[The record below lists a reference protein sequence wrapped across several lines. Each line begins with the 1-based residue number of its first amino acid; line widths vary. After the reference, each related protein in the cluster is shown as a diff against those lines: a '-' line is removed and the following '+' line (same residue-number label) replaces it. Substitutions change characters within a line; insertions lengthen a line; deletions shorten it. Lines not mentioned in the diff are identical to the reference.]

1 MRRWFA
7 AADRAQR
14 SRGFKLI
21 ATAVVV
27 VAALIGVIAYT
38 VIVTA
43 PDHGIDEAIA
53 SAQQVETGDEA
64 ATAART
70 AYVETL
76 GSIRSILDTRE
87 SWVDVAIGAASVVA
101 VALSVIWLGLSLT
114 AVGLVAVAGLAA
126 APLLAFD
133 ATRVYGLILGGS
145 AVLAGAFTA
154 FMRLMA
160 LAMDVPNPVLAV
172 ARNVLAEAVRMKIS
186 LVFIVLLVFG
196 LASLPGLLDE
206 KEELRYRVMTF
217 LQYGTGGSFWI
228 IALLTLFFATASLTG
243 EQRDKVIWQ
252 TITKP
257 VAGWQYLLG
266 KWLGIVALNA
276 VLLAVCGA
284 GVFLFTEYLRGTPA
298 VGEDQAYVAQSGV
311 ITKDRL
317 LLETQVLT
325 ARRSVDPDGFYDG
338 PEDPEFVTSFTQFVQ
353 KQRET
358 DPDFARTDA
367 MLLKVRDDLYKGV
380 QQAYMAIEPGEQEL
394 YRFEGLGAAK
404 RRGRALTLR
413 YRIDAG
419 GNRPDEIYRV
429 SFRFWNMPAEAGG
442 VDVREVSP
450 GFMNAMPV
458 SPGAINDD
466 GVLELVVGNFDAAR
480 ERLNPE
486 TMSFPP
492 GGLEVSYEASGFRAN
507 FGRVV
512 FVLWLKLAF
521 LAMVAVTASTF
532 LSFPVACMVAVSL
545 FLMAEGAGYIG
556 GAVENY
562 GTTNMKGGI
571 VWYKW
576 ITVAI
581 ATPVHLA
588 FSFYAD
594 LRPTQRLVDGR
605 LLGWGSVAGGAATL
619 AVLTA
624 TLYGAAVLI
633 FRRRELAIYSGH

>member
-1 MRRWFA
+1 VRRWLA

-21 ATAVVV
+21 ASAVVV
-27 VAALIGVIAYT
+27 LAALVGVIAYT
-38 VIVTA
+38 VVVTA
-43 PDHGIDEAIA
+43 PDHAVDEAIA
-53 SAQQVETGDEA
+53 SVPQVDREDEA
-64 ATAART
+64 GVAART
-70 AYVETL
+70 AYLETL
-76 GSIRSILDTRE
+76 GSIRSILDARE
-87 SWVDVAIGAASVVA
+87 SWVDVAIGAASVSA
-101 VALSVIWLGLSLT
+101 LALSVIWLGLALT
-114 AVGLVAVAGLAA
+114 TVGVAAVVGLVA

-154 FMRLMA
+154 FMRILSVA
-160 LAMDVPNPVLAV
+160 LDLPNPVFAV
-172 ARNVLAEAVRMKIS
+172 ARNMLAEAVRMKIS

-196 LASLPGLLDE
+196 MASLPGLLDV
-206 KEELRYRVMTF
+206 KEELRYRVMSF
-217 LQYGTGGSFWI
+217 LQYGTGGAFWI
-228 IALLTLFFATASLTG
+228 IALLTLFFSTASLTG

-257 VAGWQYLLG
+257 VAGWQYILG
-266 KWLGIVALNA
+266 KWLGVVTLNA

-298 VGEDQAYVAQSGV
+298 VGEREAYVAHSGV
-311 ITKDRL
+311 ISKDRL

-325 ARRSVDPDGFYDG
+325 ARRSVEPHGYFDG
-338 PEDPEFVTSFTQFVQ
+338 PDDPAFVTGFTEYVQ
-353 KQRET
+353 KQREA
-358 DPDFARTDA
+358 DPDFARTDETLA
-367 MLLKVRDDLYKGV
+367 KVRSDLYKGV
-380 QQAYMAIEPGEQEL
+380 QQAYMAVAPGGSKV
-394 YRFEGLGAAK
+394 YRFEGLGGAK

-419 GNRPDEIYRV
+419 GNRPDAIYKV
-429 SFRFWNMPAEAGG
+429 SFRFLNMPAQAGG
-442 VDVREVSP
+442 VNVREVSP

-466 GVLELVVGNFDAAR
+466 GVLELRVGNFDAVTGQV
-480 ERLNPE
+480 NPE

-492 GGLEVSYEASGFRAN
+492 SGLQVSYEASGFRAN
-507 FGRVV
+507 FARVV

-532 LSFPVACMVAVSL
+532 LSFPVACLVAVAL

-562 GTTNMKGGI
+562 GTTDIKGNI

-588 FSFYAD
+588 FNFYAD
-594 LRPTQRLVDGR
+594 LKPTQRLVDGR

-619 AVLTA
+619 AALTA
-624 TLYGAAVLI
+624 MLYGAAVLI